1 LLKKFAIS
9 IKKISLVT
17 ISFLLFF
24 VIFDFIFSN
33 YIFKEKLD
41 LKYDCFEYK
50 NYIFKGQD
58 YHDYRLLKNCEAI
71 EKQRTVKPYKVYTD
85 ENGYRYSKKVRQNNL
100 ENIVFLG
107 DSFTYGYGVDYK
119 NSFTGIIED
128 KIKNYEIYN
137 LAVPGY
143 GIQKYYYQ
151 LNEFLKKKTTSKI
164 FLILDMTD
172 VSDAIFRWNK
182 IQEIDTPVIKSKH
195 VIKSISDFEKF
206 RNSNFKGT
214 RLLIYNLRNFLRFLE
229 LKIIS
234 TNMGSQD
241 RALSSEIA
249 NFTYKKLDSDD
260 KLTQTDFVNSINI
273 INNTFQKISNL
284 AAKNNA
290 NFYLVIFPWPETLIN
305 GQSEFNWEKFAFNLC
320 SKNNCKKLINFF
332 EDFNYIKE
340 NNQNWKNLIYID
352 DDVHFKKFGNE
363 IIASK
368 LIKELIN

>member
-1 LLKKFAIS
+1 MLKKFAIF
-9 IKKISLVT
+9 IKKISLIT
-17 ISFLLFF
+17 FSFLLFF
-24 VIFDFIFSN
+24 VIFDLIFSN
-33 YIFKEKLD
+33 YIYKEKLD

-50 NYIFKGQD
+50 NHTFNEQD

-85 ENGYRYSKKVRQNNL
+85 ESGYRYSKKIRQNKL

-119 NSFTGIIED
+119 DSFTGIIEN

-143 GIQKYYYQ
+143 GIQKYHYQ
-151 LNEFLKKKTTSKI
+151 LNEFLKKKTASKI
-164 FLILDMTD
+164 FLVLDMTD
-172 VSDAIFRWNK
+172 INDAIFRWNK
-182 IQEIDTPVIKSKH
+182 VKEIDTPVIKSKH
-195 VIKSISDFEKF
+195 VLKNISNWKKF
-206 RNSNFKGT
+206 KNSNFKGT
-214 RLLIYNLRNFLRFLE
+214 RLLIYNLRNFLRFLK

-234 TNMGSQD
+234 TNMGSKD
-241 RALSSEIA
+241 RALSSERA
-249 NFTYKKLDSDD
+249 NFTYKKLDGDN
-260 KLTQTDFVNSINI
+260 KLNQTKFLNSINI
-273 INNTFQKISNL
+273 IKNNFQKISNL
-284 AAKNNA
+284 ATNNNA
-290 NFYLVIFPWPETLIN
+290 NLYLVIFPWPETLIN
-305 GQSEFNWEKFAFNLC
+305 GQSEFNWEKFAVNLC

-368 LIKELIN
+368 IIKELIN

>member
-9 IKKISLVT
+9 IKKISLVA

-50 NYIFKGQD
+50 NHIFKGQD

-85 ENGYRYSKKVRQNNL
+85 ENGYRYSKRKRQNQL
-100 ENIVFLG
+100 VNIVFLG

-119 NSFTGIIED
+119 DSFPGIIEN

-137 LAVPGY
+137 LAAPGY
-143 GIQKYYYQ
+143 GTQKYHYQ
-151 LNEFLKKKTTSKI
+151 LNEFFKKKTASKI

-172 VSDAIFRWNK
+172 ISDAAFRWNK
-182 IQEIDTPVIKSKH
+182 IDEIVTPVIKSKH
-195 VIKSISDFEKF
+195 VLKNISDWKKF
-206 RNSNFKGT
+206 KNSNFKGT
-214 RLLIYNLRNFLRFLE
+214 RLLIYNLRNFLRFLK

-234 TNMGSQD
+234 TNMGSKD

-249 NFTYKKLDSDD
+249 NFTYKKLDHDN
-260 KLTQTDFVNSINI
+260 KLNQTKLLNAINI
-273 INNTFQKISNL
+273 IKNNFQKISNL
-284 AAKNNA
+284 AKKNNA
-290 NFYLVIFPWPETLIN
+290 NLYLVIFPWPETLIN
-305 GQSEFNWEKFAFNLC
+305 GQSEFNWEKFAANLC
-320 SKNNCKKLINFF
+320 SKNNCKKLINLF

-352 DDVHFKKFGNE
+352 DDVHLKKFGNE

-368 LIKELIN
+368 IIKELIN